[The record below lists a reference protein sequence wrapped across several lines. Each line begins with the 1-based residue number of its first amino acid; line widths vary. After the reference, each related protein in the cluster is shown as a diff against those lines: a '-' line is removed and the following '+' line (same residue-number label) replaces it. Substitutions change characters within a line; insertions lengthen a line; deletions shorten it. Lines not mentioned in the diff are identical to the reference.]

1 MKPFSIIKEHE
12 ATYGKG
18 ILNNTFTRFI
28 GPADSIFNMMVRSIG
43 QRKEKRTGEQ
53 LHFIIYD
60 KNLAHIEMFKYL
72 LAWDGK
78 VETNQVYDYTGLSD
92 YIQQGLTNFGLE
104 CAPFVLQY
112 KKSSPLDKTIR
123 YDYDNFTEAW
133 NSFKNCKFTFL
144 HIDIINENSKF
155 LESLDKLTPLRK
167 KTSQFVKVDI
177 NPSDYD
183 HDLYRDSI
191 DNTLHN
197 LWLKNIKHY
206 QSVVQIANADNSNEE
221 DYAGKLYAKRHPS
234 FCVLPWMHIQYKPTG
249 QSKLCCRYDTV
260 HEYKENNADKTLKNL
275 SQLVPERLNLVI
287 QKKTMEESFFS
298 NYWDTARK
306 YTDTKQLISG
316 CHKCYKEEQVSG
328 EVGTSMRLG
337 TAILYNEGYLHKKPV
352 HEKPEIK
359 FLEVGFGN
367 YCNLAC
373 LTCNSTLSTTWN
385 NDEIELNKIA
395 VPKLKRDVFP
405 KLDNLKFI
413 PSAETLKSLRIIKF
427 TGGEPMINPEFIK
440 FIELICE
447 QGNPEQ
453 ISLEIYTNCSYIP
466 SPKLLENLTRF
477 EAVQLNLSIDAYG
490 QANDYIRY
498 GSIWE
503 GEGKQTVSR
512 AIDHWLAFGKQH
524 DNISII
530 MSSTLSVLSIL
541 EVPKLMTW
549 WMDKY
554 KDSGNKIVV
563 YRDKLLAT
571 EYDGFFKLQPA
582 HDPSYINLNI
592 LPKEYYADVSKW
604 IEQYKEEFV
613 VKYADLGGIPEC
625 IGASL
630 LKLEQLINKS
640 KGNADSARDF
650 INYIDSMDKVR
661 NNSGTDVIPE
671 VINRVK
677 EYLLTQDKPQQ
688 S

>member
-28 GPADSIFNMMVRSIG
+28 GPADTIFNMIVRSIG
-43 QRKEKRTGEQ
+43 QRKEKRMGEQ
-53 LHFIIYD
+53 LHFVIYD
-60 KNLAHIEMFKYL
+60 KNPAHLEMFKYL

-78 VETNQVYDYTGLSD
+78 VETNQEYDYTNLLN
-92 YIQQGLTNFGLE
+92 YIQQGQQKFGIE
-104 CAPFVLQY
+104 CAPFVLRY
-112 KKSSPLDKTIR
+112 KKNSPLDKTIR

-133 NSFKNCKFTFL
+133 NSFKNHKFTFL
-144 HIDIINENSKF
+144 HIDIIEDNERF
-155 LESLDKLTPLRK
+155 IDYIDKLPLLRK
-167 KTSQFVKVDI
+167 KLSQFVKIDI
-177 NPSDYD
+177 NPKDYEAKK
-183 HDLYRDSI
+183 YQDSI
-191 DNTLHN
+191 DNILHN
-197 LWLKNIKHY
+197 LWIKNIKNY
-206 QSVVQIANADNSNEE
+206 PSVVQIATADNLNEE
-221 DYAGKLYAKRHPS
+221 DYAGKLYAKRNPS
-234 FCVLPWMHIQYKPTG
+234 FCILPWMHIQYKPTG

-260 HEYKENNADKTLKNL
+260 HEHKQNDVNRSLGNL
-275 SQLVPERLNLVI
+275 SELVPERLDLVI
-287 QKKTMEESFFS
+287 QKSTMEESFFS

-306 YTDTKQLISG
+306 YTDANQAISG
-316 CHKCYKEEQVSG
+316 CHKCYKEENGAG
-328 EVGTSMRLG
+328 EVATSMRLG
-337 TAILYNEGYLHKKPV
+337 TAILYNEGYLHKRPL
-352 HEKPEIK
+352 HQKPEIK

-385 NDEIELNKIA
+385 NDELELNKI
-395 VPKLKRDVFP
+395 VGSRLKRDVFP

-413 PSAETLKSLRIIKF
+413 PNEETLSTLRIIKF

-440 FIELICE
+440 FVDLICE
-447 QGNPEQ
+447 KGNPTQ

-466 SPKLLENLTRF
+466 SPKLLENLTKF

-503 GEGKQTVSR
+503 GDSKQTVSN
-512 AIDHWLAFGKQH
+512 AIDHWLEFGKQH
-524 DNISII
+524 ENISII
-530 MSSTLSVLSIL
+530 MSSTLSALSIL

-563 YRDKLLAT
+563 HRDKLLAT

-604 IEQYKEEFV
+604 IEKYREEFV

-630 LKLEQLINKS
+630 LKLEQLINKA
-640 KGNADSARDF
+640 KGNKDSAQDF
-650 INYIDSMDKVR
+650 INYIESMDKVR
-661 NNSGTDVIPE
+661 GNSGQAIIPE
-671 VINRVK
+671 IITKVK
-677 EYLLTQDKPQQ
+677 EYLLTRDTLLQN
-688 S
+688 

>member
-28 GPADSIFNMMVRSIG
+28 GPADSIFNMIVRSIG

-53 LHFIIYD
+53 LHFVIYD
-60 KNLAHIEMFKYL
+60 KNPAHLEMFKYL
-72 LAWDGK
+72 LEWDGK
-78 VETNQVYDYTGLSD
+78 VETNQEYDYTGLLN
-92 YIQQGLTNFGLE
+92 YIQQGQNKFGLE
-104 CAPFVLQY
+104 CAPFVLRY

-133 NSFKNCKFTFL
+133 NSFKKHKFTFL
-144 HIDIINENSKF
+144 HIDIIEENERF
-155 LESLDKLTPLRK
+155 IDYIDKLPLLRK
-167 KTSQFVKVDI
+167 KLSQFVKIDI
-177 NPSDYD
+177 NPQDYEAKK
-183 HDLYRDSI
+183 YQDSI
-191 DNTLHN
+191 DNILHN
-197 LWLKNIKHY
+197 LWIKNIKNY
-206 QSVVQIANADNSNEE
+206 PSVVQIATSDNLNEE
-221 DYAGKLYAKRHPS
+221 DYAGKLYAKRNPS

-260 HEYKENNADKTLKNL
+260 HEHKQNDVNRSLGNL
-275 SQLVPERLNLVI
+275 SELVPERLDLVI
-287 QKKTMEESFFS
+287 QKSTMEESFFS

-306 YTDTKQLISG
+306 YTDANQAISG
-316 CHKCYKEEQVSG
+316 CHKCYKEENGAG
-328 EVGTSMRLG
+328 EVATSMRLG
-337 TAILYNEGYLHKKPV
+337 TAILYNEGYLHKRPQ

-385 NDEIELNKIA
+385 NDELELNKI
-395 VPKLKRDVFP
+395 VNPKLKRDVFP

-413 PSAETLKSLRIIKF
+413 PNDETLKSLRIIKF

-440 FIELICE
+440 FVDLICE
-447 QGNPEQ
+447 KGNPTQ

-466 SPKLLENLTRF
+466 SPKLLENLTKF

-490 QANDYIRY
+490 KANDYIRY
-498 GSIWE
+498 GSVWE
-503 GEGKQTVSR
+503 GESKQTVSN
-512 AIDHWLAFGKQH
+512 AIDHWLNFGKQH

-530 MSSTLSVLSIL
+530 MSSTLSALNIL
-541 EVPKLMTW
+541 DVPKLMTW

-563 YRDKLLAT
+563 HRDKLLAT

-592 LPKEYYADVSKW
+592 LPKEYYAEVSTW
-604 IEQYKEEFV
+604 IEKYREEFII
-613 VKYADLGGIPEC
+613 KYADLGGIPEC

-630 LKLEQLINKS
+630 LKLEQLINKA
-640 KGNADSARDF
+640 KGNKDSANDF
-650 INYIDSMDKVR
+650 INYIESMDKVR
-661 NNSGTDVIPE
+661 NNSGTEIIPDI
-671 VINRVK
+671 INKVK
-677 EYLLTQDKPQQ
+677 EYLLTQDTLQQ
-688 S
+688 N